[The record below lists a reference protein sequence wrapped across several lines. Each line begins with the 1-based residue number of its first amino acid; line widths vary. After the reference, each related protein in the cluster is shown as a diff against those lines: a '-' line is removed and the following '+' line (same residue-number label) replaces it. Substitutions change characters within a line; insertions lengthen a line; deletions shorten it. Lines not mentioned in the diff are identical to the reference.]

1 MPVVF
6 LVNQKDK
13 MNFTPFPTLSTER
26 LILRQMNSY
35 DKHEIFKLR
44 SDARV
49 LKFIDIKKAET
60 IADAEAFIEKINTGI
75 ANNESILWGIC
86 LKGSSAL
93 IGTICF
99 WNILKEDLVAE
110 IGYALLPG
118 FQGKGIMQEAIEK
131 VIEYGFISMK
141 LKSIVADLKSA
152 NIKSIN
158 LLERNDFIYTG
169 KLKEEEDMVIYTLSK
184 AIQIQ

>member
-6 LVNQKDK
+6 LVNQKIK
-13 MNFTPFPTLSTER
+13 MNFTPFPILSTER
-26 LILRQMNSY
+26 LVLRQMNSY

-99 WNILKEDLVAE
+99 WNILKEELIAE
-110 IGYALLPG
+110 IGYALLPQS
-118 FQGKGIMQEAIEK
+118 QGKGIMQEAVKKI
-131 VIEYGFISMK
+131 IEYGFINMK

-152 NIKSIN
+152 NIKSIK
-158 LLERNDFIYTG
+158 LLERNGFIYTG
-169 KLKEEEDMVIYTLSK
+169 KLKEEEDMIIYTLNK
-184 AIQIQ
+184 AIQ